1 MKRVH
6 LILKQDVTSI
16 PPIINLVDY
25 LIEHKYEINLISSGE
40 IIERWKDYKSLNSFV
55 VSQNR
60 KNIVYKLLSWS
71 KFRKYV
77 KSYLI
82 KNHSSND
89 QIWIGS
95 ADAAIA
101 IGANIL
107 NNYNFSLQIHELYD
121 DMPFYKKKLKDF
133 CLMADQVIVPE
144 KNRALI
150 FRTWYQLKTTPFVL
164 PNKPYVANVNELQ
177 LTNEV
182 TVEIDR
188 IKSSYKKLFLYQG
201 MISKKRDIIPFI
213 EVFDK
218 GNFEKNAALILIGP
232 IYEEHLKKIIE
243 KANNVFYLGLFKP
256 PMHLEITKLC
266 DVGIL
271 TYSYVNL
278 NNLFCAPNKIWE
290 YTAYGLP
297 VISNFLPG
305 INNFITSTKSG
316 EIVHDLTNYVEIE
329 GKIKTLY
336 TNYNDYEKGAN
347 ELYRSLD
354 LNRLYNSVIH

>member
-16 PPIINLVDY
+16 PPIINLIDY
-25 LIEHKYEINLISSGE
+25 LIENKYEINLISSGE
-40 IIERWKDYKSLNSFV
+40 IIERWKDYKALNCFIV
-55 VSQNR
+55 PQNR

-77 KSYLI
+77 KSYLL
-82 KNHSSND
+82 KNYSSND

-101 IGANIL
+101 IGPKIL
-107 NNYNFSLQIHELYD
+107 NNYKFTLQIHELYD
-121 DMPFYKKKLKDF
+121 DMPFYKKRLKEF
-133 CLMADQVIVPE
+133 CLMAEQVIVPE

-150 FRTWYQLKTTPFVL
+150 FRTWYQLKTTPFVI
-164 PNKPYVANVNELQ
+164 PNKPYITKENKLQ

-182 TVEIDR
+182 IGEINR
-188 IKSSYKKLFLYQG
+188 IKSSYNKLFLYQG

-213 EVFDK
+213 EIFNK
-218 GNFEKNAALILIGP
+218 GNFGKNAALILIGP
-232 IYEEHLKKIIE
+232 IYEDHLKKIIDN
-243 KANNVFYLGLFKP
+243 ANNVFYLGLFKP
-256 PMHLEITKLC
+256 PIHLEITKLC

-305 INNFITSTKSG
+305 INNFITNTKSG
-316 EIVHDLTNYVEIE
+316 EIIHDLTNYIEIE
-329 GKIKTLY
+329 EKIESLY
-336 TNYNDYEKGAN
+336 TNYSHYENGAN
-347 ELYRSLD
+347 KLYESLD
-354 LNRLYNSVIH
+354 LKKMYNSVIH

>member
-16 PPIINLVDY
+16 PPIINLIDY

-40 IIERWKDYKSLNSFV
+40 IIDRWKNYKSLNCFIV
-55 VSQNR
+55 PQNR
-60 KNIVYKLLSWS
+60 KNIVHKLLSWS

-77 KSYLI
+77 KSYLLE
-82 KNHSSND
+82 NYSDND
-89 QIWIGS
+89 QVWVGS

-101 IGANIL
+101 IGPKIL
-107 NNYNFSLQIHELYD
+107 KKYNFSLQLHELYD
-121 DMPFYKKKLKDF
+121 DMPFYKKRLKNF
-133 CLMADQVIVPE
+133 CLMAEQVIVPE

-150 FRTWYQLKTTPFVL
+150 LRTWYQLTTTPFVI
-164 PNKPYVANVNELQ
+164 PNKPYIAKENELQ

-182 TVEIDR
+182 IDEIDQ
-188 IKSSYKKLFLYQG
+188 IKSNYKKLFLYQG

-213 EVFDK
+213 DVFDK
-218 GNFEKNAALILIGP
+218 GDFDENAALILIGP
-232 IYEEHLKKIIE
+232 IYEEHLKKLIE

-305 INNFITSTKSG
+305 INNFITSTNSG
-316 EIVHDLTNYVEIE
+316 EIIHDLTNHIEIE
-329 GKIKTLY
+329 EKIKSLY
-336 TNYNDYEKGAN
+336 INYNDYEKGAKV
-347 ELYRSLD
+347 LYKSID
-354 LNRLYNSVIH
+354 LKKLYNSVIH